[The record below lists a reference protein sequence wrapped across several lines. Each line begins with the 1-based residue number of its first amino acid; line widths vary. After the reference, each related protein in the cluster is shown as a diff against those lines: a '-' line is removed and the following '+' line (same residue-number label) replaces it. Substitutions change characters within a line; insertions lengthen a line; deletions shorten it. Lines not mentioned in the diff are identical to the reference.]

1 MENYFGMNMDGKEI
15 DAISNLGLAHIG
27 DAVFE
32 LITRQYL
39 LSSGVTDVGKLNK
52 MALSYVKATAQ
63 SDAVENMLPH
73 LSEEETQIYKRGRN
87 ANGISIPKSASAP
100 QYRRATGLEALFAH
114 LYVQGKKE
122 RLREL
127 FIIGFCSEE

>member
-1 MENYFGMNMDGKEI
+1 MFFEI
-15 DAISNLGLAHIG
+15 KDEMLLGGTSLAYLG

-39 LSSGVTDVGKLNK
+39 LSTGVTDVGKLNK
-52 MALSYVKATAQ
+52 MALSFVKATAQ
-63 SDAVENMLPH
+63 SDAIEKMLPF
-73 LSEEETQIYKRGRN
+73 LTDEETQIYKRGRN

-114 LYVQGKKE
+114 LYAKGEKE

-127 FIIGFCSEE
+127 FLIGFCSEE

>member
-1 MENYFGMNMDGKEI
+1 MFFEI
-15 DAISNLGLAHIG
+15 KDEMLLSGTSLAYLG

-39 LSSGVTDVGKLNK
+39 LSTGVTDVGKLNK
-52 MALSYVKATAQ
+52 MALSFVKATSQ
-63 SDAVENMLPH
+63 SDAIEKLLPI
-73 LSEEETQIYKRGRN
+73 LTEEETAIYKRGRN

-114 LYVQGKKE
+114 LYVKGEKK
-122 RLREL
+122 RLHEL
-127 FIIGFCSEE
+127 FLIGFVNEE

>member
-1 MENYFGMNMDGKEI
+1 MFFEI
-15 DAISNLGLAHIG
+15 KDEMLLSGTSLAYLG

-39 LSSGVTDVGKLNK
+39 LSTGVTDVGKLNK
-52 MALSYVKATAQ
+52 MALSFVKATSQ
-63 SDAVENMLPH
+63 SEAVEKLIPI
-73 LSEEETQIYKRGRN
+73 LTEEETQIFKRGRN

-114 LYVQGKKE
+114 LYAQGKKE
-122 RLREL
+122 RLKEL
-127 FIIGFCSEE
+127 FLVGFVKGAENDV

>member
-1 MENYFGMNMDGKEI
+1 MFFEI
-15 DAISNLGLAHIG
+15 KDEMLLSGTSLAYLG

-39 LSSGVTDVGKLNK
+39 LSTGVTDVGKLNK
-52 MALSYVKATAQ
+52 MALSYVKATSQ
-63 SDAVENMLPH
+63 SEAVERLLPV
-73 LSEEETQIYKRGRN
+73 LTDEETAVYKRGRN

-114 LYVQGKKE
+114 LYANGEKE

-127 FIIGFCSEE
+127 FLIGFCSEE